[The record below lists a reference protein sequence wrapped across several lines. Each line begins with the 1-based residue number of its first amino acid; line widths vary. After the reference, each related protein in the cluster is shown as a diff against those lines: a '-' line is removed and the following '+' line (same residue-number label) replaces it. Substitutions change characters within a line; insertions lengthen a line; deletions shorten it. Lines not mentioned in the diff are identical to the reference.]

1 MNIAFPQRHTD
12 FQENQNMALFPQ
24 PISSFWLYFSKNLIT
39 FSFLIR
45 CLEISKR
52 NYEATSLIF
61 IMKPQAS

>member
-1 MNIAFPQRHTD
+1 MNIAFSLSQTY

-24 PISSFWLYFSKNLIT
+24 PISSFWLYFSKKLNT
-39 FSFLIR
+39 FSFIIS
-45 CLEISKR
+45 CLRISKR